1 LKNLPSVIAPIFL
14 IKGTTFCYNTK
25 CNERIDVVTLAASG
39 QEPRESI
46 MRALYEAQKEIYLRD
61 ICATPIM
68 LTYIQY
74 LPDEILNSINSM
86 YPQFHLDNSQSIDE
100 PYLMNHCEHCG
111 YKQGDHFLHKSKGA
125 PFNAFTDEEAHRL
138 ELTEIQTSGT
148 MECIA
153 HCGLG
158 SLHLIMLVNK
168 VAGISTAL

>member
-1 LKNLPSVIAPIFL
+1 MKNLPSVIAPIFL

-74 LPDEILNSINSM
+74 LPDEILNSINS
-86 YPQFHLDNSQSIDE
+86 
-100 PYLMNHCEHCG
+100 
-111 YKQGDHFLHKSKGA
+111 
-125 PFNAFTDEEAHRL
+125 
-138 ELTEIQTSGT
+138 
-148 MECIA
+148 
-153 HCGLG
+153 
-158 SLHLIMLVNK
+158 
-168 VAGISTAL
+168 